1 MSDTSSTAYSTGSE
15 FELQNRTFECF
26 NQKQPRKRANSESS
40 SYVVPTQKAKI
51 YADRALVIAR
61 ERSRGSLDAFPLELL
76 RHIVSFMGPSE
87 LAIARGL
94 NTTFK
99 SLVDELPNRLA
110 ATLPKTPS
118 SLGPPSLHHLTIK
131 SSEVDAIAE
140 SYWTIRAAS
149 YWTIR
154 SISVFDEGLKHPYWR
169 TLLETSTH
177 LEQLDL
183 VYTKP
188 IFKLKKTPTSCTT
201 HWLCYTDPWISYAPS
216 VIECSNLR
224 ELHMVVDEKE
234 QTDLYEIVRLVVHG
248 LARQLQVLTVPDVN
262 SLVPASDPLK
272 QELPLLETLTLCAVR
287 PTCTDDEASF
297 QRNIPLRILNTY
309 ETGPYTETS
318 QYSVLSSTINVSHYT
333 CPNFVAP
340 KLTSVTIR
348 WARYG
353 AAPCTNGNHRH
364 GYLQK
369 KRLTLPDGLPY
380 HQIKNLTL
388 VEAQLD
394 SWTDLFI
401 LGLSNLVT
409 LTVRDATI
417 QNDIPSRK
425 TLRISFGLVQTAVP
439 MWCVTPTLRQ
449 LSIVQAAERRDPF
462 PMDHLTLMAL
472 SDAFPALERVK
483 LASAVPTN
491 RSMSDKM
498 DDARFAALEFICRS
512 VDREAFYLDPFD
524 CNPTM
529 NIEHLSRFQFAPNRS
544 LTVSY
549 RLLPNYSPY
558 TVVISPT
565 ARHWSD
571 NVRRKPSLLTEPIDR
586 PITACSR
593 CWSTRTF
600 IPSDKAPYN
609 DSYYILSSS
618 KY

>member
-1 MSDTSSTAYSTGSE
+1 MSDTSSTIGSE
-15 FELQNRTFECF
+15 FELQSRAVECF

-61 ERSRGSLDAFPLELL
+61 ERNRGSLDAFPLEIL

-110 ATLPKTPS
+110 ATLPEISS
-118 SLGPPSLHHLTIK
+118 SLGPPSLHHLTIQ
-131 SSEVDAIAE
+131 SSEVYAI
-140 SYWTIRAAS
+140 AAS
-149 YWTIR
+149 YRTIS

-169 TLLETSTH
+169 TLLEISTH

-188 IFKLKKTPTSCTT
+188 IFKPKKTPTSCTT
-201 HWLCYTDPWISYAPS
+201 HRLYYTDPWISYAPS
-216 VIECSNLR
+216 VIKCSSLR

-234 QTDLYEIVRLVVHG
+234 QTDLYKIVRLVVRG

-262 SLVPASDPLK
+262 SLVPESDPLK
-272 QELPLLETLTLCAVR
+272 LELPLLETLTLCAVR
-287 PTCTDDEASF
+287 PTCTDEYTVHEDRF
-297 QRNIPLRILNTY
+297 QLDVPLRIL
-309 ETGPYTETS
+309 YTEKS
-318 QYSVLSSTINVSHYT
+318 QYSVLPSTINVSHYT

-348 WARYG
+348 RARHG
-353 AAPCTNGNHRH
+353 AAPCTNDNHRH
-364 GYLQK
+364 GYFQQ

-401 LGLSNLVT
+401 LGLSSLVT

-425 TLRISFGLVQTAVP
+425 TLQISFGLVQTAVP

-483 LASAVPTN
+483 LASAVPIN
-491 RSMSDKM
+491 RSMSDNM

-549 RLLPNYSPY
+549 RLLPNYSPH

-565 ARHWSD
+565 ARHWSN

-600 IPSDKAPYN
+600 SPSDKAPYN
-609 DSYYILSSS
+609 NS

>member
-1 MSDTSSTAYSTGSE
+1 MSDTSSTTYSTGSK
-15 FELQNRTFECF
+15 FELQSRAFECF

-61 ERSRGSLDAFPLELL
+61 ERNRGSLDAFPLELL

-110 ATLPKTPS
+110 ATLPKTAS

-188 IFKLKKTPTSCTT
+188 IFKPKKTPTSCTT

-216 VIECSNLR
+216 VIKCSNLR

-234 QTDLYEIVRLVVHG
+234 QTDLYKIVRLVVHG

-272 QELPLLETLTLCAVR
+272 LELPLLETLTLCAVR

-297 QRNIPLRILNTY
+297 QRNIPLCILNTY
-309 ETGPYTETS
+309 ETGPYTEKS

-348 WARYG
+348 RARHG

-369 KRLTLPDGLPY
+369 KRFTLPDGLPY

-417 QNDIPSRK
+417 QNDIPNRK

-439 MWCVTPTLRQ
+439 MWCVTPTLRH

-483 LASAVPTN
+483 LASAVPTS

-512 VDREAFYLDPFD
+512 VDREAFYLDPLD

-549 RLLPNYSPY
+549 RLLPNYSPH

>member
-1 MSDTSSTAYSTGSE
+1 MSDTSSTTYSTGSD
-15 FELQNRTFECF
+15 FELLKRAFECF
-26 NQKQPRKRANSESS
+26 NQKKPRKRANSESS

-61 ERSRGSLDAFPLELL
+61 ERNRGSLDEFPLEML

-110 ATLPKTPS
+110 ATLPTDPGPS

-131 SSEVDAIAE
+131 SSEAYAI
-140 SYWTIRAAS
+140 AAS
-149 YWTIR
+149 YWAIT
-154 SISVFDEGLKHPYWR
+154 SISVFNKGLKHPYWR
-169 TLLETSTH
+169 NLLETSTH

-188 IFKLKKTPTSCTT
+188 IIKPTGIPTSCTT
-201 HWLCYTDPWISYAPS
+201 HDLYYIDPWIGYAPH
-216 VIECSNLR
+216 VIKGSSLR

-234 QTDLYEIVRLVVHG
+234 QTDLYKIVRMVVRG

-262 SLVPASDPLK
+262 SLVPKSNPLK
-272 QELPLLETLTLCAVR
+272 LELPLLETLTLCAVR
-287 PTCTDDEASF
+287 PTCDAVHNNYHEAMF

-309 ETGPYTETS
+309 ADAPYTEKS
-318 QYSVLSSTINVSHYT
+318 QYSVLPSSINVSQYNT

-348 WARYG
+348 LSRHG
-353 AAPCTNGNHRH
+353 EAPCVNNTHRH
-364 GYLQK
+364 SYFQK

-380 HQIKNLTL
+380 NQIKNLTL
-388 VEAQLD
+388 VEARLG

-417 QNDIPSRK
+417 QNSIPNRK
-425 TLRISFGLVQTAVP
+425 MLEVSFKLVQTAVP

-449 LSIVQAAERRDPF
+449 LSIVQAADRRDPF

-512 VDREAFYLDPFD
+512 VDRDAFYLDPFD

-558 TVVISPT
+558 TLVISPT
-565 ARHWSD
+565 ASHWSD

-600 IPSDKAPYN
+600 IPSDKTPCN
-609 DSYYILSSS
+609 KSYYILSSS